1 MQEKNNVVTLTLV
14 RGLTKEQR
22 RVLESMTNREL
33 NAGSW
38 QRALERR
45 ADMLAEDYDRPD
57 VPGTN
62 PEGRMAALRG
72 DIEDALRDLS
82 YMRGRDFP
90 HAEVRE
96 KLLGIGVANACDEMT
111 QCETELASENR
122 MRHYADLVDV
132 LWRAAPVRDS
142 TEGVHRW
149 LDEHGRP
156 TPNNSDLVRLA
167 LAEMNADRIGAA
179 LPRVL
184 VLPNARDRLKPTP
197 VLLDEAI
204 RTDACTAESLR
215 ILFSR

>member
-1 MQEKNNVVTLTLV
+1 MTERNGVVQLTLV

-22 RVLESMTNREL
+22 RVLESITNQEL

-38 QRALERR
+38 QRALEWRVK
-45 ADMLAEDYDRPD
+45 MLTEDYDRPD
-57 VPGTN
+57 VPDTN
-62 PEGRMAALRG
+62 PDGRMAALCG

-82 YMRGRDFP
+82 YMRAKDFP
-90 HAEVRE
+90 HAGVSQ

-111 QCETELASENR
+111 RCETELASENR
-122 MRHYADLVDV
+122 MRHYADLVDL
-132 LWRAAPVRDS
+132 LWRAASVRGS
-142 TEGVHRW
+142 TESVFRW
-149 LDEHGRP
+149 LDENGRP

-184 VLPNARDRLKPTP
+184 VLPNAHDRLKPTP

-204 RTDACTAESLR
+204 QTDGITAECLR